1 MSDDDGLEDYW
12 EAVQS
17 RHLIKVVRNRAA
29 DFREQLELASAKAA
43 FEMQQVA
50 AEYVNRPLDPAT
62 LSKLLAQAV
71 KIFMEKWYEGM
82 RGQNLAGLLELVL
95 EGQDLSL
102 PELKGFVQALP
113 ATMLDRVVQ
122 SAVGSTGSGVHLIL
136 AMELHMR
143 KRNIRDYTL
152 GREAGRLFIEFID
165 PKRDA
170 HIKFF
175 LDEVVE
181 HVE

>member
-1 MSDDDGLEDYW
+1 MSDDDNLEDYW

-17 RHLIKVVRNRAA
+17 RHLIKVVRDRAA
-29 DFREQLELASAKAA
+29 DFREQLEIASAKAV
-43 FEMQQVA
+43 FEMQTMSK
-50 AEYVNRPLDPAT
+50 YVNQPLDAAN
-62 LSKLLAQAV
+62 LSKLLADAI

-95 EGQDLSL
+95 EGQDLPLS
-102 PELKGFVQALP
+102 ELKGFVQALP
-113 ATMLDRVVQ
+113 VSMLERVVR
-122 SAVGSTGSGVHLIL
+122 SAVGSSGSGIHLVM

-143 KRNIRDYTL
+143 QRNITDYTL
-152 GREAGRLFIEFID
+152 DREAGRLFIEFVD

-181 HVE
+181 HLQE